1 MPFTPIARAAVSEA
15 VFAALTDEILSGRLA
30 AEQALPSERELA
42 EAFAV
47 NRHAV
52 REALKRLQQTGLVSI
67 SQGGRTRVLD
77 WHQHA
82 GLDAL
87 VALATSGAVPSTKV
101 LDDLLEMRASVGAD
115 AARLCAIRAKP
126 DQVAKVLAAAEAY
139 PAQQSPVPELTAVDL
154 VFWTAVVDGADNLGY
169 RLGLNTLSAGIFAIG
184 HEHLA
189 GLLEEFADRDAHQT
203 LARAIADR
211 DPDTARHLAE
221 QLLAHR

>member
-1 MPFTPIARAAVSEA
+1 MPIAPIARAAVSEA
-15 VFAALTDEILSGRLA
+15 VFAALTEEILSGRLA
-30 AEQALPSERELA
+30 ADEPLPSERELA

-52 REALKRLQQTGLVSI
+52 REALKRLQQSGLVSI

-77 WHQHA
+77 WRRHA

-101 LDDLLEMRASVGAD
+101 LDDLLEMRFAVGAD
-115 AARLCAIRAKP
+115 AARLCAIRATP
-126 DQVAKVLAAAEAY
+126 DQVATVLAAAEAY
-139 PAQQSPVPELTAVDL
+139 PGRPCPVPELTAVDL

-169 RLGLNTLSAGIFAIG
+169 RLGLNTLTAGIVAIG
-184 HEHLA
+184 HEHLV
-189 GLLEEFADRDAHQT
+189 GLLEEYADREAHLT
-203 LARAIADR
+203 LARAIAAR
-211 DPDTARHLAE
+211 DPDAARHLAE